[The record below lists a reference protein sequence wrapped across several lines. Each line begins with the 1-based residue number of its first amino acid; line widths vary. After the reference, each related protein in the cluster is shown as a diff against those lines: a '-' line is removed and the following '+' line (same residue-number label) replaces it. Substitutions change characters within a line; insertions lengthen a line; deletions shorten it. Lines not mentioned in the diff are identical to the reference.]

1 LLKGLE
7 TMRKHHPKNE
17 RIKREYFV
25 WLEEAKRMNP
35 SSVDQVA
42 AAIAQFEESTG
53 HRDFA
58 AFHFEQARKFKRVLV
73 ESTNPA
79 TGAGLAKATI
89 YSRLMSVKAFFVWLA
104 GQPSYKSRLT
114 YSDMDYFNPSNNDGR
129 IARAT
134 RERPAPTLEQIR
146 RALSAMPAQSDIEK
160 RDRAVVAF
168 AILSGARDDAI
179 ASMLIRH
186 VDLAR
191 RTVFHDA
198 REVRTKNRKTFTS
211 IFFPVGTDIE
221 SIVAEWISFLTR
233 ERLFGLDEPLFPS
246 TRIEVGATGLFE
258 PTGLDRVGWRNAAA
272 IRRIFR
278 RAFDSVGLPYFNPH
292 SFRKTLG
299 ALGEKLCTTPEQFK
313 AWSQNL
319 AHENVLTTF
328 TSYGAVTS
336 NRQADIL
343 TELSKSGI
351 GASEGDPDERTIQQV
366 VAYLQKKAS

>member
-1 LLKGLE
+1 
-7 TMRKHHPKNE
+7 MRKHHPKNE

-53 HRDFA
+53 YRDFA

-73 ESTNPA
+73 EPTNSA

-89 YSRLMSVKAFFVWLA
+89 YSRLMAVKAFFVWLA
-104 GQPSYKSRLT
+104 GQPGSKSRLT
-114 YSDMDYFNPSNNDGR
+114 YSDMDYFNPSNHDGR

-134 RERPAPTLEQIR
+134 RERPAPTLEQISHT
-146 RALSAMPAQSDIEK
+146 LSAMPAESDIER

-179 ASMLIRH
+179 ASMLVRH
-186 VDLAR
+186 VDFDR

-198 REVRTKNRKTFTS
+198 RDVRTKNRKTFTS
-211 IFFPVGTDIE
+211 VFFPVGADIE
-221 SIVAEWISFLTR
+221 IIVGEWISFLR
-233 ERLFGLDEPLFPS
+233 KERLYGPDEPLFPS
-246 TRIEVGATGLFE
+246 TRVEVGAMGLFE

-278 RAFDSVGLPYFNPH
+278 RAFERVGLPYFNPH

-328 TSYGAVTS
+328 TSYGTVTS
-336 NRQADIL
+336 DRQADIL
-343 TELSKSGI
+343 TEFGKSAI
-351 GASEGDPDERTIQQV
+351 GSRDGDPDERTVQQV
-366 VAYLQKKAS
+366 IAYLQKKAS